1 MVRTEL
7 YINGAN
13 GTDGYLSFPF
23 GVNIPVSINFNLAD
37 VRNPEQ
43 RKASRSQTINLFGT
57 NEVNKL
63 FENLFEVNVV
73 TQYFNKNLKTPVRY
87 LVDGLENFAGDM
99 QLIRINIKPDN
110 SIVYECSIIG
120 EGGSLFFDIGEKLIV
135 GNTDSNEDLDFS
147 DYDHNYTRANQI
159 ASRTNVGT
167 GLGYSYPF
175 VDRGTN
181 GGSDTVFNVK
191 DFLPC
196 FSVYEYVKKIIEN
209 TGRTFTSTFL
219 ESSFFKHLY
228 CYPNLITMN
237 GSLAQQQASQL
248 YAGLNSNIAL
258 ITSPST
264 SNITYNTIQYNKETP
279 SPPFFDLG
287 NQNLNGIITIAFS
300 KNYNIVAHQKVKL
313 RFSYVNPPDIADY
326 VLVTGGIYIYNYL
339 QKSTDGGVTW
349 NDILTISNQP
359 LFFGQTWTSNYSINY
374 GELQTNFNINQD
386 YFDTFDIATGD
397 IPLNVGDKIR
407 HRFFIRKAVGFYDP
421 DTGDFIE
428 DYQYIDS
435 AGNYL
440 DNTFGTEN
448 YQSVSGIGGSTYY
461 ALNSQSTLM
470 EGDLLEVNN
479 ALPTKIKQKEFLT
492 SILKAFNLFVEVNP
506 NDANNLLIEPFD
518 EFYNTTDI
526 LNYENRTD
534 LGKDQTIN
542 PNLLEGKRYIYSYKE
557 DKDYYNDLYKKTYNE
572 VFGTEQIDVDND
584 FIKSD
589 KKTELIFSAT
599 PLIANYGL
607 GIAQPR
613 IYTLDGTNKKTI
625 AANIRLIYC
634 DVKTSPNP
642 YTYKQS
648 GLTDL
653 VTTEYLHGGM
663 EDDAMNP
670 TVSLMFGPAKEF
682 YYSYINAYFTNNTL
696 YNAYHKQYIA
706 NLIDRDGKFVTKFLW
721 LNPKDINQFSFRNRL
736 FIDGSYYIV
745 NKIENYTPLD
755 QTSTKVELIKLLET
769 VAFIPEQFL
778 ISDSPINAGD
788 GVATARLNSSL
799 NIGTNIQ
806 NRGTNCLAVG
816 NNIVIPDSCTNLIV
830 FGSNITADENSTG
843 LILNYKSYVA
853 LITQTGTSA
862 PTLNI
867 LENTIGDIVWT
878 RFGVGDYRGTLTGAF
893 INNKVICFSNQTDT
907 LTTTTILRKNIDSV
921 FINTGTSGTSTLIDS
936 ALVKT
941 SIEIRVYN

>member
-43 RKASRSQTINLFGT
+43 RKASRSQTINLLGT

-87 LVDGLENFAGDM
+87 LVDGLENFTGDM
-99 QLIRINIKPDN
+99 QLIKINIKPDN

-120 EGGSLFFDIGEKLIV
+120 EGGSLFVDIGEKLIV

-147 DYDHNYTRANQI
+147 DYDHNYTRVNQI
-159 ASRTNVGT
+159 ASRSDVGT
-167 GLGYSYPF
+167 GLGYAYPF
-175 VDRGTN
+175 IDRGTN
-181 GGSDTVFNVK
+181 GGSGTVWNVK

-196 FSVYEYVKKIIEN
+196 FSIYEYVKKIIEN

-228 CYPNLITMN
+228 CYPNMVTIPLTAAQLSDRQLYVGMN
-237 GSLAQQQASQL
+237 TDEVLVSNSNFVNNTYPNETLAQ
-248 YAGLNSNIAL
+248 G
-258 ITSPST
+258 
-264 SNITYNTIQYNKETP
+264 
-279 SPPFFDLG
+279 FFDNG
-287 NQNLNGIITIAFS
+287 NQNYGGTIVIANNGQYNVAASNHIKLNFTHT
-300 KNYNIVAHQKVKL
+300 NPLVVKA
-313 RFSYVNPPDIADY
+313 S
-326 VLVTGGIYIYNYL
+326 
-339 QKSTDGGVTW
+339 
-349 NDILTISNQP
+349 ISNFHG
-359 LFFGQTWTSNYSINY
+359 LKIRKSANSGVSW
-374 GELQTNFNINQD
+374 
-386 YFDTFDIATGD
+386 FDIAAMGISSL
-397 IPLNVGDKIR
+397 IPNNGTNYFNKNTDYFQNFETASGPYPLSVGDYVG
-407 HRFFIRKAVGFYDP
+407 AVSYF
-421 DTGDFIE
+421 
-428 DYQYIDS
+428 
-435 AGNYL
+435 
-440 DNTFGTEN
+440 EN
-448 YQSVSGIGGSTYY
+448 PYVTYY
-461 ALNSQSTLM
+461 DTLM
-470 EGDLLEVNN
+470 NVITSGTGTVTFTKLSGAGKTSLYMLATSKDVSESDFMYVKNT
-479 ALPTKIKQKEFLT
+479 LPTKIKQKEFLT
-492 SILKAFNLFVEVNP
+492 SIFKAFNLFVEPNP
-506 NDANNLLIEPFD
+506 NNENDLIIEPFD
-518 EFYNTTDI
+518 EFYNTTDVI
-526 LNYENRTD
+526 DYENRTD
-534 LGKDQTIN
+534 LAKDQTIN

-599 PLIANYGL
+599 PLVANYDL
-607 GIAQPR
+607 GIAMPQ
-613 IYTLDGTNKKTI
+613 IYTLDGVTKKTI

-642 YTYKQS
+642 YTYRQS

-653 VTTEYLHGGM
+653 VTNEYLHGGM

-682 YYSYINAYFTNNTL
+682 YYSYINAYFTSNTL
-696 YNAYHKQYIA
+696 YNAYHKQYVA
-706 NLIDRDGKFVTKFLW
+706 NLIDKDGKFVTKYLW
-721 LNPKDINQFSFRNRL
+721 LTPKDINQFSFRNRL
-736 FIDGSYYIV
+736 FIDGAYYIV

-755 QTSTKVELIKLLET
+755 QTSTKVELIKLLKSE
-769 VAFIPEQFL
+769 VFVPEQFL
-778 ISDSPINAGD
+778 ISDSPINAGN

-816 NNIVIPDSCTNLIV
+816 ENIVIPESCNNLIV

-843 LILNYKSYVA
+843 LLLGYKSYIA
-853 LITQTGTSA
+853 LISQTGTDA
-862 PTLNI
+862 PTAIVLN
-867 LENTIGDIVWT
+867 NTLGDVT
-878 RFGVGDYRGTLTGAF
+878 FSYVGVGRYNITTNSLFTL
-893 INNKVICFSNQTDT
+893 NKTFA
-907 LTTTTILRKNIDSV
+907 LTTNSNRGVNSIYQIDIDN
-921 FINTGTSGTSTLIDS
+921 FRIYCKDLTSSGIPLLND
-936 ALVKT
+936 ALNNT

>member
-43 RKASRSQTINLFGT
+43 RKASRSQTINLLGT

-87 LVDGLENFAGDM
+87 LVDGLENFTGDM
-99 QLIRINIKPDN
+99 QLIKINIKPDN

-120 EGGSLFFDIGEKLIV
+120 EGGSLFVDIGEKLIV
-135 GNTDSNEDLDFS
+135 GNTDSTEDLDFS
-147 DYDHNYTRANQI
+147 DYDHNYTMANQI
-159 ASRTNVGT
+159 ASRTTYLGT
-167 GLGYSYPF
+167 GLGYAYPF
-175 VDRGTN
+175 IDRGTN
-181 GGSDTVFNVK
+181 GGSGTVWNVK

-196 FSVYEYVKKIIEN
+196 FSIYEYVKKIIEN

-228 CYPNLITMN
+228 CYPNFSTIALTAAQLSDRQLYVGTN
-237 GSLAQQQASQL
+237 TDEVLVYNPNYTNNTYPNETLAQ
-248 YAGLNSNIAL
+248 G
-258 ITSPST
+258 
-264 SNITYNTIQYNKETP
+264 
-279 SPPFFDLG
+279 FFDNG
-287 NQNLNGIITIAFS
+287 NQNYGGTVVIANNGQ
-300 KNYNIVAHQKVKL
+300 YNVAASNHIKLKFTHTNPLVVKA
-313 RFSYVNPPDIADY
+313 S
-326 VLVTGGIYIYNYL
+326 
-339 QKSTDGGVTW
+339 
-349 NDILTISNQP
+349 ISNFHG
-359 LFFGQTWTSNYSINY
+359 LRIRKSANSGVSW
-374 GELQTNFNINQD
+374 
-386 YFDTFDIATGD
+386 FDIAAMSLSGL
-397 IPLNVGDKIR
+397 IPNNGTNYFNKNVDYFQNFETASGPYPLSVGDYLGTQSYFEFGNVIYYDASNNVISGPGSGTGTVTFTKLSGAG
-407 HRFFIRKAVGFYDP
+407 KTSFYMLATSKD
-421 DTGDFIE
+421 
-428 DYQYIDS
+428 
-435 AGNYL
+435 
-440 DNTFGTEN
+440 
-448 YQSVSGIGGSTYY
+448 VS
-461 ALNSQSTLM
+461 
-470 EGDLLEVNN
+470 EGDLMYTNK

-492 SILKAFNLFVEVNP
+492 SIFKAFNLFVEPNP
-506 NDANNLLIEPFD
+506 EDENDLIIEPFD
-518 EFYNTTDI
+518 EFYNTTDVI
-526 LNYENRTD
+526 DYENRTD
-534 LGKDQTIN
+534 LNKDQTIN

-599 PLIANYGL
+599 PLVANYDL
-607 GIAQPR
+607 GIAMPQ
-613 IYTLDGTNKKTI
+613 IYTLDGVTKKTI

-653 VTTEYLHGGM
+653 ITNEYLHGGM
-663 EDDAMNP
+663 EDDALNP

-682 YYSYINAYFTNNTL
+682 YYSYINAYFTSNTL
-696 YNAYHKQYIA
+696 YNAYHKQYVA
-706 NLIDRDGKFVTKFLW
+706 NLIDKDGKFVTKYLW
-721 LNPKDINQFSFRNRL
+721 LTPKDINQFSFRNRL
-736 FIDGSYYIV
+736 FIDGAYYIV

-755 QTSTKVELIKLLET
+755 QTSTKVELIKLLKSE
-769 VAFIPEQFL
+769 VFVPEQFL
-778 ISDSPINAGD
+778 ISDSPINAGN

-799 NIGTNIQ
+799 NVGTNIQ

-816 NNIVIPDSCTNLIV
+816 ENIVIPESCNNLIV

-843 LILNYKSYVA
+843 LILGYKSYIA
-853 LITQTGTSA
+853 LITQSGTDA
-862 PTLNI
+862 PTAIVLNNTLGDVTFAYFSTGVYKIESISDLFTLDKTFLNI
-867 LENTIGDIVWT
+867 ANSNTINRTGLTGLVINS
-878 RFGVGDYRGTLTGAF
+878 YNAAGTLANGLL
-893 INNKVICFSNQTDT
+893 NN
-907 LTTTTILRKNIDSV
+907 
-921 FINTGTSGTSTLIDS
+921 
-936 ALVKT
+936 T